1 MVFSIHFEEQL
12 CLSPTTPSNS
22 TTRDNN
28 NDVGAIPFFPQHSFT
43 RPEYYKTKF
52 AWERVEGALPLNF
65 LFTKEAEAGMATKRE
80 ADGQL

>member
-1 MVFSIHFEEQL
+1 MM
-12 CLSPTTPSNS
+12 
-22 TTRDNN
+22 
-28 NDVGAIPFFPQHSFT
+28 GAIPFFPQHSFT

-65 LFTKEAEAGMATKRE
+65 LFTKEAEAGVATKRE